1 MIFLDFIVAWIKF
14 FRVKLKLGDRE
25 TERWPIGCMDGCR
38 KFFDKFFYEFSD
50 FLKPPSNEFAN
61 FLSRELFFGRWTIEI
76 W

>member
-1 MIFLDFIVAWIKF
+1 MIFLNFIVVWIKF

-25 TERWPIGCMDGCR
+25 KKRGGLLVVSTRE
-38 KFFDKFFYEFSD
+38 FFDKFFYEFSD

-61 FLSRELFFGRWTIEI
+61 FLSGELFFGRWTIEI